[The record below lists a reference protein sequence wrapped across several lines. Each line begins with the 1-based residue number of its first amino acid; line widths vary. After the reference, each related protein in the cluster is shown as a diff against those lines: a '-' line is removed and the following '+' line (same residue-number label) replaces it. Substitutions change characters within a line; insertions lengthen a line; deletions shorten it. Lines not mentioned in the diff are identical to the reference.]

1 MVVNLQQMHF
11 TPQGAQQPLLG
22 PIDLQLNA
30 GQWFCVLGG
39 NGSGKSTLAQLVA
52 GWHGDLLHGE
62 LTGTA
67 EVLQQP
73 LVNNSL
79 VQVSATRQYIQQS
92 PHLQLSGCTFTVEQE
107 IAFGPENLG
116 LTENEITQRVEHAI
130 AFTFCESLRHR
141 HPATLSGGE
150 AQRVVLAS
158 ALAMRPQLLLLDEA
172 FSRLTPSAT
181 QRLLTQLK
189 HYSMQTNC
197 CVILFERNLLPA
209 ISFCENFL
217 LLSTGNVFSEA
228 GRMLVSGSLD
238 TIFSSSIATINMPDA
253 WRVVGELVKLGKWQ
267 SAIPQNETQLV
278 NAFKE
283 LYARAQ

>member
-1 MVVNLQQMHF
+1 MVVNLQQMQF
-11 TPQGAQQPLLG
+11 IPQGAQQPLLG

-30 GQWFCVLGG
+30 GQWLCILGG
-39 NGSGKSTLAQLVA
+39 NGSGKSTLAQLLA

-62 LTGTA
+62 LTGLT

-79 VQVSATRQYIQQS
+79 VQTSVTRQYIQQS

-116 LTENEITQRVEHAI
+116 LTESEITQRVEYAI
-130 AFTFCESLRHR
+130 AFTFCEPLRHR

-189 HYSMQTNC
+189 HYSIQTNC
-197 CVILFERNLLPA
+197 SVILFERNLLPA
-209 ISFCENFL
+209 ISFCEDFL
-217 LLSTGNVFSEA
+217 LLSTGCVFVDA
-228 GRMLVSGSLD
+228 GR
-238 TIFSSSIATINMPDA
+238 TISKGALETVFPHTLPSINMPDA
-253 WRVVGELVKLGKWQ
+253 WRVVGELVKTNKWQ
-267 SAIPQNETQLV
+267 SVIPRNETQLV

>member
-11 TPQGAQQPLLG
+11 TPQGTQQPLLG

-79 VQVSATRQYIQQS
+79 VQASATRQYIQQS

-238 TIFSSSIATINMPDA
+238 TIFPSSIATINMPDA

>member
-79 VQVSATRQYIQQS
+79 VQASATRQYIQQS

-116 LTENEITQRVEHAI
+116 LTENEITQRVEHVI

-228 GRMLVSGSLD
+228 GRMLASGSLD

>member
-11 TPQGAQQPLLG
+11 IPQDAQQPLLG

-39 NGSGKSTLAQLVA
+39 NGSGKSTLAQLIA

-62 LTGTA
+62 LTGTT

-79 VQVSATRQYIQQS
+79 VQASVTRQFIQQS

-116 LTENEITQRVEHAI
+116 LSEDEITQRIEHAI
-130 AFTFCESLRHR
+130 AFTFCEPLRHR

-197 CVILFERNLLPA
+197 CVILFERNLLPS
-209 ISFCENFL
+209 IGFCDNFL

-228 GRMLVSGSLD
+228 GRMLASGSLD
-238 TIFSSSIATINMPDA
+238 TIFPSSIATINMPDA

-267 SAIPQNETQLV
+267 SAIPRNETQLV

-283 LYARAQ
+283 LYARA

>member
-11 TPQGAQQPLLG
+11 TPQGVQQPLLG

-62 LTGTA
+62 LTGIA

-79 VQVSATRQYIQQS
+79 VQASATRQYIQQS

-238 TIFSSSIATINMPDA
+238 TIFPSSIATVNMPDA